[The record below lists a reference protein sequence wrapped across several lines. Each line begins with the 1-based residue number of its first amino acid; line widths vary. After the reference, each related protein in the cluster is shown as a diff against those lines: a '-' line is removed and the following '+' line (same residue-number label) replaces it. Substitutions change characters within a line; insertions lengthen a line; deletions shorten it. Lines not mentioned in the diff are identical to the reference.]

1 VGGRGSS
8 SSALFWPLRGGG
20 GTLQAGAGGREHLM
34 LLLDSSS
41 AARPLLLHCL
51 VYSTVSH
58 FPRPLC
64 TVLYVCVVSFTVS
77 WTTGTF
83 HPFLYLTFY
92 GGALRFTLKSAPAEI
107 QKTRGVAA
115 FLFFFLLL
123 LFTRSYISNMPV
135 APINVTFTC
144 A

>member
-1 VGGRGSS
+1 MNWAGGGGRKWG
-8 SSALFWPLRGGG
+8 AGAAAHQLCFGLCAG

-107 QKTRGVAA
+107 QKTRGSLH
-115 FLFFFLLL
+115 FFFFFFFFLLVL
-123 LFTRSYISNMPV
+123 IF
-135 APINVTFTC
+135 
-144 A
+144 